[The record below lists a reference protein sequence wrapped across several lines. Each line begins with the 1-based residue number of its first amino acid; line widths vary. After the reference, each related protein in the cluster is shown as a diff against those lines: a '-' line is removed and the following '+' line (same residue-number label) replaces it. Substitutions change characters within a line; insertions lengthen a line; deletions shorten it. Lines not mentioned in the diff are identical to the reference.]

1 MARSKVSDGAPT
13 PGGADD
19 GDGGPGRA
27 RGGGTRRREEASDRA
42 SRRLGSSV
50 GHERA
55 TASRARAR
63 DGAEGLTEITTS
75 RTTIAT
81 IAQEAGVSVPTVS
94 KVLNGR
100 ADVAEA
106 TRARIEELIHQHG
119 YRRRRAASPTT
130 APMVDLVFHQ
140 LGSAWAMELIRG
152 VEEVA
157 RDAGVEV
164 VLSECGEG
172 RVPRKEWLESALKRR
187 PLGVIMVF
195 SDLEPAQRRQLEARN
210 IPFVIVDPV
219 GDESDDVPSIGSAN
233 FSGGL
238 AATRHLLGLGHRRI
252 GMIGSAVDVACS
264 RARIAGYRAAIE
276 GHGIPFDPALV
287 RHGDFYVDGGHRH
300 GLDLLRL
307 EDRPTAIFAGSDL
320 QALGV
325 YKAARELGLEIPR
338 DLSVVGYDDLDVARW
353 VGPTLTTVEQ
363 PLMEMAEQ
371 ATRLVLALSRG
382 ERPSSTRMDL
392 AVSLVVRESTAPPAR
407 PADTAPPSTR

>member
-1 MARSKVSDGAPT
+1 MTEPKVSGPAPT
-13 PGGADD
+13 ADAGGRGDD
-19 GDGGPGRA
+19 GGVRGPDEAAAPPGTHAPTHGRS
-27 RGGGTRRREEASDRA
+27 RPTGTSA
-42 SRRLGSSV
+42 RLGSAQQSEA
-50 GHERA
+50 GRDSRA
-55 TASRARAR
+55 TSP
-63 DGAEGLTEITTS
+63 DPAEGLREISTS

-106 TRARIEELIHQHG
+106 TRVRIEDLIHKHG
-119 YRRRRAASPTT
+119 YRRRRASTPTT
-130 APMVDLVFHQ
+130 APMIDLVFHL

-157 RDAGVEV
+157 REAGVEV
-164 VLSECGEG
+164 VLSECGAG
-172 RVPRKEWLESALKRR
+172 RIPRKEWLESALKRR

-195 SDLEPAQRRQLEARN
+195 SDLEANQRRQLEARN
-210 IPFVIVDPV
+210 IPFVVVDPV

-252 GMIGSAVDVACS
+252 AVIGSAVDVPCS

-276 GHGIPFDPALV
+276 GHGIAYDPALV

-307 EDRPTAIFAGSDL
+307 EDPPTAIFAGSDL

-325 YKAARELGLEIPR
+325 YKAARELGLEVPR
-338 DLSVVGYDDLDVARW
+338 DL
-353 VGPTLTTVEQ
+353 
-363 PLMEMAEQ
+363 
-371 ATRLVLALSRG
+371 
-382 ERPSSTRMDL
+382 
-392 AVSLVVRESTAPPAR
+392 
-407 PADTAPPSTR
+407 